1 MDSSMINKVPMF
13 SVNEFDDWRIR
24 MEAHLAAMHEEM
36 IFVIQEGPIKIM
48 KVNPA
53 ARIEGQP
60 HAEMLEK
67 DRDQWTTDDRKRA
80 NLDNV
85 AKNALYVTLDK
96 GTFSKVKG
104 CKTAKEIWDK
114 LKSIC
119 EGTELSKE
127 NKISKLTQEFE
138 SFEMKSNENL
148 EDLDLRFTK
157 IVNELESLGKI
168 YTQKEKNLKVFRS
181 LPARWDIKT
190 TAMRVSCNLN
200 DITTFDLFSDL
211 KSFEYDIDRRERS
224 EKSAI
229 MPTALAAVSE
239 RRQSTTP
246 STSFNR
252 EADSDSDLGGCKL
265 DRKST
270 SGTCHFLGPRLVSWF
285 SKKQLAN
292 SLSTAESEY
301 YAAGSCC
308 MQILWMQQQLSDYG
322 IIAKETPI
330 MCDSTSAIAIT
341 HNPVLHSRTKHIN
354 MKHHFIRNHVEN
366 KDVRLEKVHTD
377 NQLADIFTKP
387 LSTARF
393 CMLRQELGM
402 LQPSSL

>member
-60 HAEMLEK
+60 HTEMLEK

-85 AKNALYVTLDK
+85 AKNALFVTLDK

-138 SFEMKSNENL
+138 FFEMKSNENL

-157 IVNELESLGKI
+157 IVNELESLGKS

-252 EADSDSDLGGCKL
+252 EADSIKLTGDLVA
-265 DRKST
+265 
-270 SGTCHFLGPRLVSWF
+270 VSY
-285 SKKQLAN
+285 SN
-292 SLSTAESEY
+292 SHIS
-301 YAAGSCC
+301 AAT
-308 MQILWMQQQLSDYG
+308 QIIY
-322 IIAKETPI
+322 
-330 MCDSTSAIAIT
+330 
-341 HNPVLHSRTKHIN
+341 
-354 MKHHFIRNHVEN
+354 
-366 KDVRLEKVHTD
+366 
-377 NQLADIFTKP
+377 
-387 LSTARF
+387 
-393 CMLRQELGM
+393 
-402 LQPSSL
+402 